1 MDKETEEDSF
11 IEEKGVERSRDK
23 GKGGGGGHEGEIDQ
37 ENYREITDGGEGG
50 RVRKWGNKHIQ
61 TLIGAER
68 RETKRRR
75 RGVSLIKRG

>member
-11 IEEKGVERSRDK
+11 IEEKRVERSRDK
-23 GKGGGGGHEGEIDQ
+23 GK
-37 ENYREITDGGEGG
+37 GEGG